1 MSDLPE
7 TPPPAPPSPQTA
19 RKTIPDA
26 RAQLALKTM
35 SQMALQIEKSG
46 AASSPPLLA
55 PGSGTAPE
63 PMGNDE
69 LLSILGTQI
78 NTLDMAYHFL
88 LNRAHKQYDD
98 VANFRVACRTQDQCL
113 RTLRLLIQIMDK
125 QKAAHPAS
133 STAPPAHL

>member
-7 TPPPAPPSPQTA
+7 TPPPAPPSPQPTP
-19 RKTIPDA
+19 KTIPDA
-26 RAQLALKTM
+26 RAQLALKPM

-46 AASSPPLLA
+46 AASAAPLLA

-88 LNRAHKQYDD
+88 L
-98 VANFRVACRTQDQCL
+98 
-113 RTLRLLIQIMDK
+113 
-125 QKAAHPAS
+125 
-133 STAPPAHL
+133 

>member
-7 TPPPAPPSPQTA
+7 TPPPAPQPAQ
-19 RKTIPDA
+19 KTIPDA

-46 AASSPPLLA
+46 AASAAPLLA
-55 PGSGTAPE
+55 PDSGTAHE

-113 RTLRLLIQIMDK
+113 RTLRLLIQLMDK
-125 QKAAHPAS
+125 QKAALSAA